1 VLSHFCYS
9 AQSFSV
15 LQLTQSFFLLC
26 SAILVV
32 VLNHFRELSQFLIV
46 TVNSVILS
54 VVFTHFAKVFSHLS
68 LLNHFSL
75 LEILSAIFPLL
86 SNFLPL
92 EILSVIFH
100 YLAILHASG
109 RRLSHEGSAG
119 GRRLVARSRPREG
132 EPREWG
138 EPGSVNL

>member
-1 VLSHFCYS
+1 
-9 AQSFSV
+9 
-15 LQLTQSFFLLC
+15 
-26 SAILVV
+26 

-46 TVNSVILS
+46 TVNSAILS
-54 VVFTHFAKVFSHLS
+54 VVFSYFAKVFGHLS

-75 LEILSAIFPLL
+75 LEILSVIFPLL

-109 RRLSHEGSAG
+109 RRLSRGKRGREATRGSIKAARDRAARAG
-119 GRRLVARSRPREG
+119 
-132 EPREWG
+132 
-138 EPGSVNL
+138 